1 MRTEWLVSGALA
13 IALAVTGFWGYS
25 QYQERLML
33 EIQLNNK
40 YQRALFDMVTH
51 VENMEVLLSKGLV
64 SSTPAE
70 SASIYSDIW
79 YEATSAQKELGQLPI
94 LDDPAARRVAK
105 FLTQTGDYANSLNRQ
120 AAGGAPPNSVDLDQ
134 LEALY
139 RQSAMLNKELQEM
152 QERILNGDISLR
164 EVAIAAERTIEQE
177 GDELRAP
184 NFQKMD
190 KQLEKMPALIYDGPF
205 ADHVNTR
212 KAQGLTGD
220 KITVAKAQEI
230 AQGFFDN
237 KRNLVFQA
245 RQVGE
250 SEGKIPSYSI
260 ELFSNV
266 NNGTKVAFSVS
277 KTGGHVVYYLYNR
290 EYGKN
295 VIHLPEAIK
304 IAEEFVKS
312 RGYTS
317 TEATYSNVLGNRAF
331 ITFAGVQE
339 GVRIY
344 PDLLKVQ
351 VALDDGQV
359 VGFDATGYLMNH
371 HEREIPTAKLTEQ
384 EVRNLVNPRVEVEAI
399 KRVIIPS
406 ESKKE
411 IYCYEVKGRF
421 DQEEY
426 FIYFNALNGTEEQ
439 ILKVINTREGNLAM

>member
-1 MRTEWLVSGALA
+1 MRKEWLVSGALA

-120 AAGGAPPNSVDLDQ
+120 AAGGTPPNSVDLDQ

-152 QERILNGDISLR
+152 QERILNGDISLG
-164 EVAIAAERTIEQE
+164 EVANAAERTIEQE
-177 GDELRAP
+177 GDDLRAP

-205 ADHVNTR
+205 ADHVNAS
-212 KAQGLTGD
+212 KPKGLTGD
-220 KITVAKAQEI
+220 KISVAKAQEI

-290 EYGKN
+290 EYGEN
-295 VIHLPEAIK
+295 VLHLPEAIK

-317 TEATYSNVLGNRAF
+317 TEATYSNVQGNRAF

-359 VGFDATGYLMNH
+359 VGFDATSYLMNH
-371 HEREIPTAKLTEQ
+371 HQREIPVAKVTEQ
-384 EVRNLVNPRVEVEAI
+384 EVRNLVNPRVEVESI
-399 KRVIIPS
+399 KKVIIPS

-411 IYCYEVKGRF
+411 KFCYEVKGRF
-421 DQEEY
+421 NEEEY

>member
-1 MRTEWLVSGALA
+1 MRKEWLVSGALA

-120 AAGGAPPNSVDLDQ
+120 AAGGTPPNSVDLDQ

-190 KQLEKMPALIYDGPF
+190 KQLEKTPALIYDGPF
-205 ADHVNTR
+205 ADHINTR
-212 KAQGLTGD
+212 KAKGLTGD
-220 KITVAKAQEI
+220 KIMVAKAQEI

-260 ELFSNV
+260 ELSSNV

-290 EYGKN
+290 EYGEN
-295 VIHLPEAIK
+295 VLHLPEAIK

-312 RGYTS
+312 RGYAS
-317 TEATYSNVLGNRAF
+317 TEATYSNVQGNRAF

-359 VGFDATGYLMNH
+359 VGFDATGYLMSH
-371 HEREIPTAKLTEQ
+371 HQREIPTAKLTEQ
-384 EVRNLVNPRVEVEAI
+384 EVRNLVNPRVEVETI
-399 KRVIIPS
+399 KKVIIPS

-411 IYCYEVKGRF
+411 IFCYEVKGRF
-421 DQEEY
+421 NEEEY